1 MSIKNYHKLETTI
14 QKVESGLKSLVDKD
28 TSQDLADIVFVMAEL
43 RNAEYMLKMGASIED
58 VQKRLVNG
66 LFDY

>member
-1 MSIKNYHKLETTI
+1 MKNYHKLEATM
-14 QKVESGLKSLVDKD
+14 QQVENGLKPLVDKD
-28 TSQDLADIVFVMAEL
+28 IRQNLADIVFVMAEL
-43 RNAEYMLKMGASIED
+43 RHAEYMLQQGASIED